1 LSFKIKLEQHKY
13 TFSLIAL
20 VILGFIFRMYP
31 HLFLIPRWVAEEA
44 FVFRQ
49 TQEMATEKIT
59 FNVTIPILTQLIVYF
74 TSLFSHIDLRTIA
87 MSFNPLISALTVV
100 PIYYFS
106 IKYLTKTQSVFVCM
120 FWTFSESVFY
130 RSATYSSTEPLAI
143 FLCVFS
149 LAFYVRKNYIPS
161 FAFLILSLFS
171 HLLPGA
177 FTIGVVAVDMFL
189 NTSKKKKLIAIG
201 LCLAFYLFI
210 LSPFDTHIKQQ
221 DKINPIYL
229 ISRFKISNIMLYS
242 ATDIAFGI
250 SVFMGS
256 IFLIL
261 FSLLEI
267 ISTKFSIDKIIIS
280 MLIVATGLFTFSW
293 IFYSPY
299 LFAPPRLTI
308 YFIIPLAMLSSKWIS
323 SMKGNRK
330 YIIFMFISVI
340 MILSTFSG
348 LNAFLTV
355 SDAPT
360 LNEYSAINDLYKTG
374 VIKDYDKWFADYP
387 ATCSIV
393 SAEITDSF
401 LYIKPANQTL
411 VDTQSEELYNMI
423 HTLATNTTAQNI
435 KVPSRYDYIF
445 VSDRMTNLAFF
456 NIYTGSRA
464 YQVHFPFKWEE
475 SSSWRLIY
483 NRYGVKV
490 YQRVDS

>member
-1 LSFKIKLEQHKY
+1 MSFKAKLEQHKF
-13 TFSLIAL
+13 TLSLIAL
-20 VILGFIFRMYP
+20 VIVGFVFRMYP

-49 TQEMATEKIT
+49 TQEIATEKIT

-74 TSLFSHIDLRTIA
+74 TSLFTHIDLRTVA

-100 PIYYFS
+100 PIYYLS
-106 IKYLTKTQSVFVCM
+106 SKYLTRTQSMFVCL

-130 RSATYSSTEPLAI
+130 RSATYTSTEPLGI

-149 LAFYVRKNYIPS
+149 LAFYVRKKYIPS
-161 FAFLILSLFS
+161 FAFLALSLLT

-177 FTIGVVAVDMFL
+177 FTIGVIAVDLFL
-189 NTSKKKKLIAIG
+189 NASKTKKLIAVG
-201 LCLAFYLFI
+201 LCLAFGLFLI
-210 LSPFDTHIKQQ
+210 SPFNTHIKQQ

-229 ISRFKISNIMLYS
+229 ISRFKLSNILLYS

-256 IFLIL
+256 VFLVL

-267 ISTKFSIDKIIIS
+267 ISSRLRVDKIVVS
-280 MLIVATGLFTFSW
+280 MLIVATGLFVFSW

-308 YFIIPLAMLSSKWIS
+308 YFIIPLSMLSSKWIYA
-323 SMKGNRK
+323 MRGKRK
-330 YIIFMFISVI
+330 YVVVALVSAI

-348 LNAFLTV
+348 LNTFLTV
-355 SDAPT
+355 SDAPA
-360 LNEYSAINDLYKTG
+360 LNEYSAINDLYKNG

-411 VDTQSEELYNMI
+411 VDTNAEELYTMI
-423 HTLATNTTAQNI
+423 HTLATNATETV
-435 KVPSRYDYIF
+435 KVPERYDYIF
-445 VSDRMTNLAFF
+445 VSDRMTKSAFF

-464 YQVHFPFKWEE
+464 YQVHIPFKWEE
-475 SSSWRLIY
+475 SSNWRLIY
-483 NRYGVKV
+483 SRYGVNV
-490 YQRVDS
+490 YQRVGS